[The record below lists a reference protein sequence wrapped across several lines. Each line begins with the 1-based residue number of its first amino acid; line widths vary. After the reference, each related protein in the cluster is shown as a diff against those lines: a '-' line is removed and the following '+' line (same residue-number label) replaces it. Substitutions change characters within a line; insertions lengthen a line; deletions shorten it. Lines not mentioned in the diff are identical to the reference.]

1 MLLGL
6 LGAFGAAL
14 CYGIGSVLQAVAA
27 RDTET
32 AEGLD
37 PRLLLRLAKSWRYLV
52 GVGLDGLGFVLSI
65 AAVRTLPLFVVQSI
79 VASFLAVTAIVG
91 AFVLHMP
98 LRRADKIG
106 LTVVI
111 GGLVL
116 VGLSAAEDRA
126 VAVSRAEEWGVLVA
140 SVLLAVLAVPFARLT
155 GATGAAALGAIAG
168 LAFGATSVAA
178 RMLPGSLAL
187 DQIVGQLGELLRSP
201 ATYALAVAAAVAML
215 TYSTALQRGTVT
227 QATAPLVVGETV
239 APALV
244 GLLLLGDQPR
254 EGWGWVATLGFA
266 LAVGGAVSLSRHGE
280 ITEETPVEGTAG
292 PNLPELS
299 KQRTQAGSQ
308 GERARDD

>member
-1 MLLGL
+1 VLLGL

-37 PRLLLRLAKSWRYLV
+37 PRLLLRLVKSWRYLV
-52 GVGLDGLGFVLSI
+52 GVALDGLGFVLSI

-91 AFVLHMP
+91 AIVLHMP

-140 SVLLAVLAVPFARLT
+140 SVLLAVLAVPLARLS
-155 GATGAAALGAIAG
+155 GVAGAAALGAIAG

-178 RMLPGSLAL
+178 RMLPGSLAP
-187 DQIVGQLGELLRSP
+187 DQIFGQMGELLRSP
-201 ATYALAVAAAVAML
+201 ATYALAIAGALAML

-239 APALV
+239 APAIV
-244 GLLLLGDQPR
+244 GLLLLGDEPR
-254 EGWGWVATLGFA
+254 EGWGWVAALGFA

-280 ITEETPVEGTAG
+280 VIEDTPHDGTVGADH
-292 PNLPELS
+292 
-299 KQRTQAGSQ
+299 A
-308 GERARDD
+308 